1 MAPDP
6 FAHPI
11 DVSEDRLRVER
22 FVETRNVES
31 FDCGDKDL
39 NDFLCTEEVAR
50 YDRENLG
57 RTYLAYYEG
66 DLAGYF
72 TVSNDGLRV
81 EYLKQVKSFSKL
93 ARMKLET
100 IPALKIG
107 RLAVDRRYQSRG
119 VGRLLLRYIAGMA
132 IEIGRG
138 TGIRLLILQAKPQ
151 SVSFYLKAGFQLTYE
166 VKRERGRRNR
176 TMFLDLFRIAGD

>member
-6 FAHPI
+6 FAHSRAI
-11 DVSEDRLRVER
+11 SEDALRIER

-39 NDFLCTEEVAR
+39 NDFLCTEEVVR
-50 YDRENLG
+50 YEQENLG
-57 RTYLAYYEG
+57 RTYLAYGQG
-66 DLAGYF
+66 DLVAYF
-72 TVSNDGLRV
+72 AVSSDGLRV
-81 EYLKQVKSFSKL
+81 EYLKTVKSFSKL

-100 IPALKIG
+100 LPALKIG
-107 RLAVDRRYQSRG
+107 RLAVDVRYQNRG
-119 VGRLLLRYIAGMA
+119 VGRLLIKHIAGMA
-132 IEIGRG
+132 MEIGRG

-151 SVSFYLKAGFQLTYE
+151 SVSFYEKCGFQLTYE

-176 TMFLDLFRIAGD
+176 TMFLDLYKIEGA